1 MFGLLQD
8 VKMIIQNKIRSI
20 HSLSVLG
27 CQDGGVELV
36 VIEILALPYVCAN
49 HKGTFR
55 DLRMRNLLWFSL
67 DILKPMMAIK
77 LTQLS
82 SFSG

>member
-67 DILKPMMAIK
+67 DVLKMMMTIR

>member
-8 VKMIIQNKIRSI
+8 IKMIIQNKIRSI
-20 HSLSVLG
+20 HPLSVLG

-36 VIEILALPYVCAN
+36 VIEILALIYVCAN

-55 DLRMRNLLWFSL
+55 DLRMRNLL
-67 DILKPMMAIK
+67 
-77 LTQLS
+77 
-82 SFSG
+82 

>member
-49 HKGTFR
+49 HKCTFR

-67 DILKPMMAIK
+67 DVLKMMMAIR